1 MDIMKNYY
9 DEGRA
14 MQLFAV
20 AWRIKGIH
28 ELEGLISDEARAEIF
43 DFLRK
48 EAGAIGPDI
57 IEGIDRIDG
66 KVKP

>member
-1 MDIMKNYY
+1 MELRSY
-9 DEGRA
+9 DDGLTMAFFE
-14 MQLFAV
+14 V
-20 AWRIKGIH
+20 AWRIKGMH

-48 EAGAIGPDI
+48 KAGMIGPDAL
-57 IEGIDRIDG
+57 EGIDRIDG